1 MKKND
6 IAVIVLIV
14 SISLVTSFFVIKA
27 VLGEPKKANVKVE
40 VVDPIA
46 ADIVQ
51 PSSTIFNKNS
61 INPTVVIQIGNP
73 ANKQPFVGN

>member
-14 SISLVTSFFVIKA
+14 SVSLVVSYFVVKGFI
-27 VLGEPKKANVKVE
+27 GEPKNALVKAE
-40 VVDPIA
+40 VVEPIA
-46 ADIVQ
+46 ADLKQ
-51 PSSTIFNKNS
+51 PSNKIFNKDA

-73 ANKQPFVGN
+73 ANQQPFGQ